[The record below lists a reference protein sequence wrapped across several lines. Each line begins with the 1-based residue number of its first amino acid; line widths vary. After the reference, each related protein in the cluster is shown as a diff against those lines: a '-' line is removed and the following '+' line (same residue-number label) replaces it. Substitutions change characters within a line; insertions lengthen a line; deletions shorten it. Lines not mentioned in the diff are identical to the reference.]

1 MTDKY
6 AFEALIVNTEKY
18 GELGSEAGTWLTFP
32 TDAETVK
39 AAFRK
44 INLPDNPDRAD
55 YFFEKYDSNITDI
68 SQRLGYDED
77 INALNYLASLIMDFN
92 DSELSEFNILLE
104 MGEHDSGA
112 EDMINLAS
120 NLDSYSVMPDMSI
133 ASIGAYYAQ
142 LDGFSGGTSGK
153 LADFM
158 NYKEYG
164 EYCLSTKDNLM
175 YDGDVL
181 VEFNREFY
189 KDIFEKEG
197 IPEKYCVVEKPD
209 QYRIYQLKS
218 DDALRDCRF
227 VSLSALEKQNMKVDP
242 DNYELV
248 YSAKLPHEM
257 TLEDIYTKFNMDRPH
272 DFTGHSLSVSDV
284 VVLNKGGKETAYY
297 CDTIGFAELPEF
309 IKPENY
315 LETAEKSTEQN
326 YDMIDET
333 INNEPPETMTVLVV
347 EPAREP
353 YTKEIGADL
362 KSMQDLVGGNIE
374 TLYPFDDEACL
385 ICNEEGKNE
394 RLELNRA
401 LYDADGEMYDII
413 AGTFFI
419 AGLGDESFASVS
431 SEQIK
436 TYSERFRSPEI
447 FINANGKITAV
458 PVKPS
463 IKENLKKLS
472 SERPK
477 AAKEQPKKQRKPP
490 DIEL

>member
-1 MTDKY
+1 
-6 AFEALIVNTEKY
+6 
-18 GELGSEAGTWLTFP
+18 
-32 TDAETVK
+32 
-39 AAFRK
+39 
-44 INLPDNPDRAD
+44 
-55 YFFEKYDSNITDI
+55 
-68 SQRLGYDED
+68 
-77 INALNYLASLIMDFN
+77 
-92 DSELSEFNILLE
+92 
-104 MGEHDSGA
+104 
-112 EDMINLAS
+112 
-120 NLDSYSVMPDMSI
+120 MSI

-189 KDIFEKEG
+189 KDVFEKEG

-333 INNEPPETMTVLVV
+333 IN
-347 EPAREP
+347 
-353 YTKEIGADL
+353 
-362 KSMQDLVGGNIE
+362 
-374 TLYPFDDEACL
+374 
-385 ICNEEGKNE
+385 
-394 RLELNRA
+394 
-401 LYDADGEMYDII
+401 
-413 AGTFFI
+413 
-419 AGLGDESFASVS
+419 FASVS